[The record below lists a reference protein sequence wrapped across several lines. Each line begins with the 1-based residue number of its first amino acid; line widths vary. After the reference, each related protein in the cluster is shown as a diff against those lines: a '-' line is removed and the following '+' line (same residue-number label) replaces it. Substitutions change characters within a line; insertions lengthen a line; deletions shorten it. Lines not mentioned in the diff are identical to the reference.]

1 MWVPY
6 WRIWQRVIIMN
17 IETDLCIIGA
27 GLSGLALAVKLQA
40 EGSDV
45 VVLEGRDRTG
55 GRVLSQD
62 GFDLG
67 PSWIWP
73 HNQRMLALL
82 ERLSLKSFSQHA
94 SGRLVFEDAAG
105 QVRRDLE
112 FATMSGALR
121 VEGGLARVTD
131 TLASML
137 GDRLR
142 LACRVHRVL
151 EEADGVSVFWANDH
165 IRARRVVIAMPPRLV
180 ACLGVAVPDAPTWM
194 AGHAK
199 LVATYPTAFWRE
211 SGLNGD
217 AISHR
222 GPLAEI
228 HDASPASARV
238 GALFGFARVGAAR
251 QPGFQDAAIAQ
262 LVRLFGQDAATPD
275 KVFIKDWSVDTDT
288 ATKADRTPPSD
299 HPKYSAVQPTRRVIF
314 AGTEMSSDNGGFL
327 EGALAAAEAA
337 HSALALGEY

>member
-1 MWVPY
+1 
-6 WRIWQRVIIMN
+6 MN
-17 IETDLCIIGA
+17 IDTDLCIIGA
-27 GLSGLALAVKLQA
+27 GLSGLSLCTKLQA
-40 EGSDV
+40 EGRDV
-45 VVLEGRDRTG
+45 MVLEARDRAG

-62 GFDLG
+62 GYDLG

-73 HNQRMLALL
+73 HNHRMLALL
-82 ERLSLKSFSQHA
+82 DRLGLNRFAQYA

-105 QVRRDLE
+105 RVRRDLE
-112 FATMSGALR
+112 FATMGGALR

-131 TLASML
+131 TLASGL

-151 EEADGVSVFWANDH
+151 EEPGGVSILTAEGHV
-165 IRARRVVIAMPPRLV
+165 RAARVILAMPPRLV
-180 ACLGVAVPDAPTWM
+180 AGLGVGVPDAPTWM

-211 SGLNGD
+211 NGLNGD

-228 HDASPASARV
+228 HDASPVGAKV
-238 GALFGFARVGAAR
+238 GALFGFAQVGAAR
-251 QPGFQDAAIAQ
+251 QPGFRDAAVAQ
-262 LVRLFGQDAATPD
+262 LARLFGQQAATPD
-275 KVFIKDWSVDTDT
+275 DVFIKDWSMDPAT
-288 ATKADRTPPSD
+288 ATDSDLTPPSD
-299 HPKYSAVQPTRRVIF
+299 HPNYSAVPPIRRVMF

-327 EGALAAAEAA
+327 EGALAAADAA
-337 HSALALGEY
+337 HAALALGGY